1 MTETQSMPWVN
12 FDITL
17 QLLLGADEFGRGV
30 KVVGQ
35 CCTCC
40 CGRSLNMCLTVA
52 VIETA
57 P

>member
-1 MTETQSMPWVN
+1 VTETQSMPWVN

-17 QLLLGADEFGRGV
+17 HLLLGADEFGEGV
-30 KVVGQ
+30 MVVDQ
-35 CCTCC
+35 CCTSC

-52 VIETA
+52 VIEIA

>member
-17 QLLLGADEFGRGV
+17 HLLLGADEFGEGV
-30 KVVGQ
+30 MVVDQ
-35 CCTCC
+35 CCTSC

-52 VIETA
+52 VIEIA